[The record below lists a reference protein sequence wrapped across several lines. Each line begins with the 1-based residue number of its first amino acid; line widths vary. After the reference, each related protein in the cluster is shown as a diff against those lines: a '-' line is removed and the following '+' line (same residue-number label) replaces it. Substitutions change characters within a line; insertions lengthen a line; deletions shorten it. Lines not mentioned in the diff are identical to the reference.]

1 MSKKTTAI
9 LYSGQPRDFM
19 ECWPN
24 HQEYLMSFCEGTEVS
39 IFAHFWQPYPEE
51 PKLEEFIITEVDPT
65 AHTFE
70 LSVDFTHD
78 TIKSDPRC
86 YHPLN
91 NIASQAYSLYA
102 TSMIM
107 DKYVQDAE
115 IEKFDCVIRT
125 RTDNWFV
132 EPLGKLSD
140 YDPKG
145 LHITDIKSHTD
156 YALGDTFAFGDYDT
170 MMAYCRMYPDFENI
184 CAEGAIVNPE
194 CILGWNVKRNNLI
207 VHKHPFY
214 PKLYRDVR

>member
-1 MSKKTTAI
+1 MSNIAI
-9 LYSGQPRDFM
+9 LYSGQPRDFV
-19 ECWPN
+19 ECFSN
-24 HQEYLMSFCEGTEVS
+24 HKEYLMDSNPES
-39 IFAHFWQPYPEE
+39 RIDIFAHFWKSDNNITSFIDKQVDPISYDIEE
-51 PKLEEFIITEVDPT
+51 PKTFSHPT
-65 AHTFE
+65 IA
-70 LSVDFTHD
+70 
-78 TIKSDPRC
+78 SDPRY

-91 NIASQAYSLYA
+91 NIASQAYSLYKA
-102 TSMIM
+102 SLIM
-107 DKYVQDAE
+107 DKYVQDAG
-115 IEKFDCVIRT
+115 IQKYDYVIRT

-170 MMAYCRMYPDFENI
+170 IMAYCRMYPDFENI

>member
-1 MSKKTTAI
+1 MSDKSVAI
-9 LYSGQPRDFM
+9 LYSGQPRDFI

-24 HQEYLMSFCEGTEVS
+24 HQQYLFSFCAATEVA
-39 IFAHFWQPYPEE
+39 IFAHFWDCDY
-51 PKLEEFIITEVDPT
+51 KTKNFIIDEVDP
-65 AHTFE
+65 HD
-70 LSVDFTHD
+70 VDFEEAKTFSHP
-78 TIKSDPRC
+78 TIESDPRY

-91 NIASQAYSLYA
+91 NIASQAYSLHQA
-102 TSMIM
+102 SLLM

>member
-1 MSKKTTAI
+1 MSNKSIAI
-9 LYSGQPRDFM
+9 LYSGQPRDFI
-19 ECWPN
+19 ECWDN
-24 HQEYLMSFCEGTEVS
+24 HLKYFGAFGAGNMLS
-39 IFAHFWQPYPEE
+39 IFAHFWE
-51 PKLEEFIITEVDPT
+51 PVSHQLVEFIDREVDPCVIDYEDPK
-65 AHTFE
+65 TF
-70 LSVDFTHD
+70 SHP
-78 TIKSDPRC
+78 TIVSDPRY

-91 NIASQAYSLYA
+91 NIASQAYSLHQA
-102 TSMIM
+102 SLLM

>member
-1 MSKKTTAI
+1 MSNIAI
-9 LYSGQPRDFM
+9 LYSGQPRDFI
-19 ECWPN
+19 ECFHN
-24 HQEYLMSFCEGTEVS
+24 HQKFLMDANPESS
-39 IFAHFWQPYPEE
+39 INIFAHFWLTDHNISNFLDKEVDPVTYEIEE
-51 PKLEEFIITEVDPT
+51 PKTFSHPIIE
-65 AHTFE
+65 
-70 LSVDFTHD
+70 
-78 TIKSDPRC
+78 SDHKY

-91 NIASQAYSLYA
+91 NIASQAYSLYMA
-102 TSMIM
+102 SELM
-107 DKYVQDAE
+107 DKYVQEAGID
-115 IEKFDCVIRT
+115 KYDYVVRT

-170 MMAYCRMYPDFENI
+170 MMAYCKMYPDFETI

>member
-9 LYSGQPRDFM
+9 LYSGQPRDFI
-19 ECWPN
+19 ECWSN
-24 HQEYLMSFCEGTEVS
+24 HQEHLLNFCSESQVS
-39 IFAHFWQPYPEE
+39 IFAHLWTPEPEIQQFIINEVDPVSHEFEE
-51 PKLEEFIITEVDPT
+51 PKFFMHPKIE
-65 AHTFE
+65 
-70 LSVDFTHD
+70 
-78 TIKSDPRC
+78 SDPR
-86 YHPLN
+86 YFHPLN
-91 NIASQAYSLYA
+91 NIASQAYSLYK
-102 TSMIM
+102 TSLLM

-140 YDPKG
+140 YDLKG

-170 MMAYCRMYPDFENI
+170 MMAYCRMFPDFEAI
-184 CAEGAIVNPE
+184 CDEGAIVNPE

>member
-1 MSKKTTAI
+1 MSNIAI
-9 LYSGQPRDFM
+9 LYSGQPRDFV
-19 ECWPN
+19 ECFSN
-24 HQEYLMSFCEGTEVS
+24 HREYLMDSNPESTID
-39 IFAHFWQPYPEE
+39 IFAHFWKTDNNITSFIDKQVDPISYDIEE
-51 PKLEEFIITEVDPT
+51 PK
-65 AHTFE
+65 TFSHPVIE
-70 LSVDFTHD
+70 
-78 TIKSDPRC
+78 SDPRY

-91 NIASQAYSLYA
+91 NIASQAYSLYKA
-102 TSMIM
+102 SLIM
-107 DKYVQDAE
+107 DKYVQDAG
-115 IEKFDCVIRT
+115 IQKYDYVIRT

-170 MMAYCRMYPDFENI
+170 MMAYCRMYPDFEEI
-184 CAEGAIVNPE
+184 CTEGAIVNPE

>member
-1 MSKKTTAI
+1 MSNIAI
-9 LYSGQPRDFM
+9 LYSGQPRDFI
-19 ECWPN
+19 ECFDN
-24 HQEYLMSFCEGTEVS
+24 HKEYLFNPNEDIKID
-39 IFAHFWQPYPEE
+39 IFAHLWDFEDQELYDFIENKVCPAYIVMEK
-51 PKLEEFIITEVDPT
+51 PKVFSHQEIQ
-65 AHTFE
+65 
-70 LSVDFTHD
+70 SDF
-78 TIKSDPRC
+78 RY

-91 NIASQAYSLYA
+91 NIASQAYSLYQV
-102 TSMIM
+102 SEIM
-107 DKYVQDAE
+107 NKYVQEADLT
-115 IEKFDCVIRT
+115 KYDYVVRT
-125 RTDNWFV
+125 RTDNWFT

-170 MMAYCRMYPDFENI
+170 MMAYCRMYPDFEAI
-184 CAEGAIVNPE
+184 CSEGAIVNPE